1 MMTHD
6 TDKKRGQYVMTC
18 MDDLVPR
25 DYMLRKI
32 ARADLCVPKSQ
43 KLAKMKDRMGLLD
56 GPDNCFSTEK
66 MIFLSKNTK

>member
-25 DYMLRKI
+25 DHMLRKI
-32 ARADLCVPKSQ
+32 DRADLCVPKSQ
-43 KLAKMKDRMGLLD
+43 KTG
-56 GPDNCFSTEK
+56 
-66 MIFLSKNTK
+66 KNKGSYGTVRRPR